1 MTHAYRLTT
10 SDAVREFVLAGNATI
25 TLLSR
30 VTLQR
35 FTYKIRQPDENKPH
49 FVGLLRGADNENDFQ
64 FMGTI
69 FKGSHLAQS
78 SYVPGRSSRIGHES
92 FSSKAFIWFWKHLRK
107 GELPD
112 SLEVWHEGRCGRCGR
127 KLTVPSSIE
136 SGMGPECARITGH
149 HEKVSLQTPLP
160 GMLQRQA

>member
-1 MTHAYRLTT
+1 MSHAHRLTT
-10 SDAVREFVLAGNATI
+10 VDSVREFILAGNATI

-30 VTLQR
+30 ATGVR
-35 FTYKIRQPDENKPH
+35 FTYKVRQPDETKPH

-69 FKGSHLAQS
+69 FKGPHMAG
-78 SYVPGRSSRIGHES
+78 YFYRPGRSAKIGRES
-92 FSSKAFIWFWKHLRK
+92 QSSKAFIWFWDHMRK
-107 GELPD
+107 GTLPD
-112 SLEVWHEGRCGRCGR
+112 TLEVWHEGRCGRCGR

-136 SGMGPECARITGH
+136 SGMGPECARITGY
-149 HEKVSLQTPLP
+149 HEKTSSQTPLP